1 MYELKNNFF
10 DNLDFQIK
18 LKRIEEF
25 NKKLPSY
32 KEQLKECD
40 LALRELR
47 DKFEE
52 IRKRGIYSRVIEQ
65 LNSYIENSK

>member
-1 MYELKNNFF
+1 MIELKNNFF
-10 DNLDFQIK
+10 ENLDFQIK

-25 NKKLPSY
+25 KKKLPSY

-47 DKFEE
+47 EKFEE
-52 IRKRGIYSRVIEQ
+52 IRRRGTYSRVIEQ
-65 LNSYIENSK
+65 INCFIEKAK

>member
-1 MYELKNNFF
+1 MIELKNNFF
-10 DNLDFQIK
+10 ENLDFQIK

-25 NKKLPSY
+25 KKKLPSY

-65 LNSYIENSK
+65 IDSYIETSK